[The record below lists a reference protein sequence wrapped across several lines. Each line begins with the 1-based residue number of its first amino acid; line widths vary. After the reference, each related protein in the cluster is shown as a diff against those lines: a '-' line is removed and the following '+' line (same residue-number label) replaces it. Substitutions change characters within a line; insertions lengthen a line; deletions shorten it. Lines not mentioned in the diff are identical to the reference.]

1 MKKQT
6 LATLFLSLCL
16 CAQLNLCSAEKPL
29 DYDEEITLPIGTNFD
44 LEMEEVT
51 RYEYDGEYVKN
62 MIVNNK
68 EQFILQKAGD
78 TIITVIMD
86 DKGVKTELRV
96 LVHIVSEQQF
106 NSANSA
112 GTTANKT
119 APASAAQQPAA
130 TSTTANKTAPAS
142 TAQQPATVKTAEP
155 GAIGVPA
162 TTATTKP
169 AATKQDTAKTAET
182 KQASPAKASEPSKAS
197 TPAKAN
203 DSSKTA
209 TTTANGQ
216 IAKDND
222 ITKVT
227 PVQAP
232 QEALITS
239 QTISRPTAKPQNSVQ
254 AAKYKA
260 DQYAFD
266 VLDLVN
272 AERAKYKL
280 RPLSMAKDLM
290 GEAGLRARELPS
302 RFSHT
307 RPNGTKY
314 FTVMSNPGVKNGEN
328 IAAGQTTPAQ
338 VVKAW
343 MRSTVH
349 REAILSPIY
358 TELGVGYY
366 ETSSANYSCYWI
378 QLFRG

>member
-1 MKKQT
+1 MKKKT

-29 DYDEEITLPIGTNFD
+29 EYDEEITLPIGTNFD

-106 NSANSA
+106 NSGTPA
-112 GTTANKT
+112 GTVANQ
-119 APASAAQQPAA
+119 APASTAQQPAA
-130 TSTTANKTAPAS
+130 TSTTTSQTAPAS
-142 TAQQPATVKTAEP
+142 NAQQPAAVKTTEP

-162 TTATTKP
+162 ATATTKP
-169 AATKQDTAKTAET
+169 AATKHDTAKTAET
-182 KQASPAKASEPSKAS
+182 KQAKASEPSKVSKAPKAS
-197 TPAKAN
+197 

-209 TTTANGQ
+209 TTATNAK
-216 IAKDND
+216 IAKDNAQAA
-222 ITKVT
+222 

-314 FTVMSNPGVKNGEN
+314 YTVMSNPGMKNGEN